1 MEQKKDKLWI
11 KWIHSYYIKDQNR
24 EELRIPNQACWMV
37 RKVLGAKE
45 HLHLLHNGATG
56 KKSMIRQAYITMLG
70 SLPKVE
76 WGGIM
81 CHNSARP
88 KAIFTSWLHIQDI
101 LLTANRRLRWR
112 IQVDPICA
120 MCKQEDETR
129 DHLFSECLFAKALW
143 MRLMCWLNIQQP
155 PHFTWLSM
163 QQWILQD
170 TKGKS

>member
-1 MEQKKDKLWI
+1 MSSGLNLVNLKIWNKEAILKMCWDMEQKKDKLWI

-120 MCKQEDETR
+120 MCK
-129 DHLFSECLFAKALW
+129 
-143 MRLMCWLNIQQP
+143 
-155 PHFTWLSM
+155 
-163 QQWILQD
+163 
-170 TKGKS
+170 